1 MTLPRAL
8 ALLAWSACAAP
19 LAAQADSAPASLSRF
34 VRDDGTRVATYA
46 AGDTFLVAGYR
57 LSDRYWSEIASRG
70 RRQLQGSLDSFLPP
84 VLMGDEGAR
93 RMMRSFAVSFF
104 AARDPATGL
113 IPYSYDVPTP
123 LGDGRTGGRQPV
135 DLLYR
140 AMELQRWFP
149 ADAELLAAARA
160 LGDATLA
167 AFDAPGEGVWGWA
180 DVHGVAPPLPRV
192 HPAQLGR
199 AADAMVRLS
208 AATGDP
214 RYRRWAEAKLRWA
227 RSTRGRSAL
236 VCGIFTPRARVD
248 ADGGL
253 CDTDLLYLTRRLFSV
268 ARLTGDPELRGWALS
283 DTDAWLDGGWLARH
297 GHFARRLHPDG
308 SAATEALYG
317 DAKYNTLRVLV
328 GAYRATGEA
337 RYLERLKAA
346 WRSLVAAGRDGLAP
360 DQLAAGRMVER
371 TGVDP
376 EQTNFLEILVDAYQ
390 ASGDADFLADAR
402 ALGAAI
408 LRRGESAMR
417 MQGGQAGDAFLRLA
431 IAAGEVHRVEV
442 ALDGPGARVTVT
454 EGGRMVVD
462 ARGPRA
468 AAVTYLARGGTRLRT
483 SGGARVVAD
492 RRLALAGTPD
502 D

>member
-1 MTLPRAL
+1 MIRRAL
-8 ALLAWSACAAP
+8 PALLFAACAAP
-19 LAAQADSAPASLSRF
+19 LAAQADSASAPLWRF
-34 VRDDGTRVATYA
+34 VRDDGTTVTEHA
-46 AGDTFLVAGYR
+46 AGDPFLVTGFR
-57 LSDRYWSEIASRG
+57 LTGRYWSAVAAGG
-70 RRQLQGSLDSFLPP
+70 RAQLQGSLDHFLPP
-84 VLMGDEGAR
+84 VLMDDEAAR
-93 RMMRSFAVSFF
+93 RTMRSFAASFF

-135 DLLYR
+135 DLLYK

-149 ADAELLAAARA
+149 ADAELLARARA

-167 AFDAPGEGVWGWA
+167 AFDEPGAGVWGWA
-180 DVHGVAPPLPRV
+180 DARGAAPPLPRV
-192 HPAQLGR
+192 HVVQLGR
-199 AADAMVRLS
+199 VADAMVRLS

-214 RYRRWAEAKLRWA
+214 RYRAWALAKLRWA
-227 RSTRGRSAL
+227 RSTRGASVL

-248 ADGGL
+248 TDGGL
-253 CDTDLLYLTRRLFSV
+253 CDTDLLYLTRRLYSI

-283 DTDAWLDGGWLARH
+283 DTDAWVDGGWLASH
-297 GHFARRLHPDG
+297 GHFARRLRPDG
-308 SAATEALYG
+308 AAATDVLYG
-317 DAKYNTLRVLV
+317 DGKYNTLRVLI

-346 WRSLVAAGRDGLAP
+346 WRGLAAAGRDGLAP
-360 DQLAAGRMVER
+360 DQLAAGRMEER

-376 EQTNFLEILVDAYQ
+376 EQTYFLEILLDAYV
-390 ASGDADFLADAR
+390 ASGDPDFLAAAR

-408 LRRGESAMR
+408 LRRGPSVMR

-431 IAAGEVHRVEV
+431 VASREVRRVEV
-442 ALDGPGARVTVT
+442 ALDGSGARVTVT
-454 EGGRMVVD
+454 EGGKVVVD

-468 AAVTYLARGGTRLRT
+468 AAVIYLARGGARLRT

-492 RRLALAGTPD
+492 RRLSLPGTSD